1 MILEGI
7 KVVDFTQYLAGPVV
21 TRMMAELGADII
33 KIEQGP
39 NGDPTRTLPI
49 MKNGRSGYFVQQSL
63 GKKSIC
69 LDFDK
74 PQSRGN
80 HRIADRASR
89 RRGRELFETRGREAA
104 ASITRVSKKS
114 IHALSS
120 HRCPRSVAPRTV
132 TPHKTGY
139 DWIAQAFTGVM
150 HMTGPKDST
159 PHPVGVGIA
168 DSNAGVHAFSAIG
181 YALFHRERTGRGQYL
196 DISMVDALFH
206 MNEITLQGYC
216 ASDGAYQPMRS
227 GAHHPLV
234 CPCGVY
240 KSAEGYMVLL
250 VLQNQWQNLCDAMGK
265 PELANDP
272 RFVDQ
277 DSRAKNQA
285 ELIPMIESWLQSF
298 DSDAEAWSVMEEFRV
313 PSGPVMN
320 PKDTIDHEYYRGRGS
335 IRTVNDPFVGE
346 MHLPGFPLRFSEQ
359 AEYNPGAVPALG
371 EHNEE
376 ILREFLDYSDE
387 QINELQAQG
396 VLMRSDR

>member
-1 MILEGI
+1 MILEGVR
-7 KVVDFTQYLAGPVV
+7 VVDFSQYLAGPVV
-21 TRMMAELGADII
+21 TRLMAEMGAEII
-33 KIEQGP
+33 KVEPGP

-69 LDFDK
+69 LDFAK
-74 PQSRGN
+74 PESQAIIEELIKG
-80 HRIADRASR
+80 ADIVVENYSKRASEK
-89 RRGRELFETRGREAA
+89 RGLDYETLKKINPKIIVASVSAFGRNSPYAE
-104 ASITRVSKKS
+104 
-114 IHALSS
+114 
-120 HRCPRSVAPRTV
+120 
-132 TPHKTGY
+132 KTGY

-150 HMTGPKDST
+150 HMTGPKDAS

-168 DSNAGVHAFSAIG
+168 DSNAGVHAFASIG
-181 YALFHRERTGRGQYL
+181 YALYYRERTGKGQYL

-216 ASDGAYQPMRS
+216 ASDGAYEPMRA

-250 VLQNQWQNLCDAMGK
+250 VLQNQWQNLCDAMGR
-265 PELANDP
+265 PELATDP

-277 DSRAKNQA
+277 DSRAANQA
-285 ELIPMIESWLQSF
+285 ELIPLIEQWLQTF
-298 DSDAEAWSVMEEFRV
+298 DSDAQAWAHMEEFRV
-313 PSGPVMN
+313 PSGPVLN
-320 PKDTIDHEYYRGRGS
+320 PKDAIDHEYYRGRGA

-359 AEYNPGAVPALG
+359 PEYEPGAVPALG
-371 EHNEE
+371 EHNAVLLEDV
-376 ILREFLDYSDE
+376 LGYSTE
-387 QINELQAQG
+387 RIGELEAAG
-396 VLMRSDR
+396 VLVSGDR